1 MGWYRS
7 DSPLTTG
14 TEDASR
20 SSSRVAC
27 CCTRAR
33 TRSHIPDRTLTA
45 SPARM
50 DVPTLVA
57 LLCLHVFVCSAYE
70 GSAWCA
76 PAKVKHGDVSCRPP
90 RGHTSRSAMGAR
102 CKIRCRP
109 GYESPSVEVVCMA
122 TKHWSSNYACRE
134 VRCPKMNAPLNGG
147 YKCSDGSYYNSR
159 CRFSCSPGFV
169 LKGAETAACR
179 HDKAWSAAV
188 PSCVDEEAPKIKCPH
203 VKEKWA
209 EPGKLTARVTWDTP
223 EGVDTAD
230 GVLTDVILKGKAP
243 KSDFPEGLHKM
254 SYSVSDRAGNK
265 GSCRFTVR
273 VRVRRCSPLSPP
285 DNGYMKCDS
294 DGDNYG
300 ATCQFSCAG
309 GAELRGSAARVCQY
323 GLAWSGSDATCA
335 PMNVNVGVRR
345 ASELLDQFYEKRRL
359 LIISAPTAANHN
371 YRFQMTNL
379 QHAQCGL
386 DLRHMTVVELVGN
399 YPAQIGRI
407 RHRLLPPMLALQLRL
422 LLQIP
427 QRSFQTVLLD
437 KQGTDKQ
444 RYAFPVTAAELFT
457 TVDTF
462 PLRQDEMVLQRAAE
476 QSCQP

>member
-1 MGWYRS
+1 
-7 DSPLTTG
+7 
-14 TEDASR
+14 
-20 SSSRVAC
+20 
-27 CCTRAR
+27 
-33 TRSHIPDRTLTA
+33 
-45 SPARM
+45 M
-50 DVPTLVA
+50 DMPSLLL
-57 LLCLHVFVCSAYE
+57 LLCLHICFCSAYE
-70 GSAWCA
+70 GSGQHAYGDDEDWYSHAFQGSAWCA
-76 PAKVKHGDVSCRPP
+76 PVKVKHGDVSCQPP
-90 RGHTSRSAMGAR
+90 RGQQSKSAMGAR
-102 CKIRCRP
+102 CKIRCKQ
-109 GYESPSVEVVCMA
+109 GYESQSSEVVCMA
-122 TKHWSSNYACRE
+122 SKHWSSNYACRE
-134 VRCPKMNAPLNGG
+134 IRCPKMNMPVNGG

-159 CRFSCSPGFV
+159 CEFFCSQGFL
-169 LKGAETAACR
+169 LKGAKTATCQYN
-179 HDKAWSAAV
+179 KAWSAAV
-188 PSCVDEEAPKIKCPH
+188 PACVDEDPPKIKCPH

-209 EPGKLTARVTWDTP
+209 EPGKLTARVSWDTP
-223 EGVDTAD
+223 EGLDTAD

-254 SYSVSDRAGNK
+254 SYTVMDRAGNK

-300 ATCQFSCAG
+300 ATCQFTCAG
-309 GAELRGSAARVCQY
+309 GADLQGSAARVCQY
-323 GLAWSGSDATCA
+323 GLTWSGSDANCA
-335 PMNVNVGVRR
+335 PMNINVGVRR
-345 ASELLDQFYEKRRL
+345 ASALLDQFYEKRRL

-386 DLRHMTVVELVGN
+386 DLRHVTVIELVGN

-427 QRSFQTVLLD
+427 QRSFQMVLVD

-444 RYAFPVTAAELFT
+444 RYPFPITAAELFA
-457 TVDTF
+457 TVDTL
-462 PLRQDEMVLQRAAE
+462 PLRKDEMLLQQAAG
-476 QSCQP
+476 QSCQS